1 MEVLSVGGSAASA
14 HKRGAATGLKEPYFT
29 GQGAGTL
36 PTIPAMMQADVLVR
50 GGGVV
55 GHSLAL
61 ALARQ
66 GLKVALA
73 AAPRVPPDLSLCARP
88 PEGVEKTWERPG
100 VFSSSSSAA
109 SVDVRA
115 YALNAA
121 SRHLLQT
128 LKVWDALPPSAVTPV
143 LEMRIAGDAQ
153 GAALT
158 FSAWQQA
165 VQALAWIVDVPA
177 LEQALQTAVRF
188 AQHITVVDESADAVQ
203 APLTALCEGKASS
216 SRARLGIAVTRHA
229 YGHQAIAARLVCQH
243 PHNGVAHQWFGNP
256 EVLALLP
263 VDAPLAGRT
272 VALVWSVPDARAAE
286 LRALPQ
292 ADFERALGYASQG
305 VLGRLELVSPRAAW
319 PLLRSQAHTWCGPG
333 WVLVGDAAHASHP
346 LAGQGLNLGL
356 ADVACLARVL
366 SERESW
372 RGLGDE
378 KLLRRY
384 PRARAVPTGVMDQGV
399 DALWQLFAADN
410 PWMKTA
416 RNLGLATIE
425 QLPFFKRQLVRRA
438 FGTQEY

>member
-1 MEVLSVGGSAASA
+1 
-14 HKRGAATGLKEPYFT
+14 
-29 GQGAGTL
+29 
-36 PTIPAMMQADVLVR
+36 MMQADVLVR

-55 GHSLAL
+55 GHCLAL

-73 AAPRVPPDLSLCARP
+73 GASRVPPDLSLCARP

-100 VFSSSSSAA
+100 AFSSSSSAA

-121 SRHLLQT
+121 SRDLLQT

-165 VQALAWIVDVPA
+165 VDALAWIVDVPA

-188 AQHITVVDESADAVQ
+188 AQHITVVDDSVDAVQ

-229 YGHQAIAARLVCQH
+229 YGHQAIAARLVCEH

-292 ADFERALGYASQG
+292 ADFEQALGYASQG
-305 VLGRLELVSPRAAW
+305 VLGRFELVSPRAAW
-319 PLLRSQAHTWCGPG
+319 PLVRSQANTWSGPG
-333 WVLVGDAAHASHP
+333 WVLAGDVAHGIHP

-356 ADVACLARVL
+356 ADVACLAQTL
-366 SERESW
+366 FQRESW

-384 PRARAVPTGVMDQGV
+384 VRARAAPTWIMDQGV
-399 DALWQLFAADN
+399 DSMWQLFAAAD
-410 PWMKTA
+410 PLAKWG
-416 RNLGLATIE
+416 RNVGLSMLD
-425 QLPFFKRQLVRRA
+425 QLPVLKRALISKA
-438 FGTQEY
+438 LGA

>member
-1 MEVLSVGGSAASA
+1 
-14 HKRGAATGLKEPYFT
+14 
-29 GQGAGTL
+29 
-36 PTIPAMMQADVLVR
+36 MMQADVLVR

-73 AAPRVPPDLSLCARP
+73 GATNSL
-88 PEGVEKTWERPG
+88 
-100 VFSSSSSAA
+100 SAA
-109 SVDVRA
+109 NVDVRA

-121 SRHLLQT
+121 SRSLLHT

-143 LEMRIAGDAQ
+143 LEMRIAGDAPD
-153 GAALT
+153 AALT

-165 VQALAWIVDVPA
+165 VEALAWIVDVPA
-177 LEQALQTAVRF
+177 LEQALQTAVRY

-203 APLTALCEGKASS
+203 APLTALCEGKTSS

-229 YGHQAIAARLVCQH
+229 YGHQAIAARLVCEH

-292 ADFERALGYASQG
+292 ADFERALVDASQG
-305 VLGRLELVSPRAAW
+305 ALGRLELVSPRAAW
-319 PLLRSQAHTWCGPG
+319 PLVRSQAHTWCGPG
-333 WVLVGDAAHASHP
+333 WVLVGDAAHAIHP

-356 ADVACLARVL
+356 ADAAGLARVL

-384 PRARAVPTGVMDQGV
+384 GRARATSTWVMDQGV
-399 DALWQLFAADN
+399 DGLWQLFAARSVGLREL
-410 PWMKTA
+410 
-416 RNLGLATIE
+416 RNRGLSLVNDTPVVKRWLAT
-425 QLPFFKRQLVRRA
+425 RA
-438 FGTQEY
+438 LGF

>member
-1 MEVLSVGGSAASA
+1 
-14 HKRGAATGLKEPYFT
+14 
-29 GQGAGTL
+29 
-36 PTIPAMMQADVLVR
+36 MMQADVLVR

-61 ALARQ
+61 ALARE
-66 GLKVALA
+66 GFKVALA
-73 AAPRVPPDLSLCARP
+73 GASRGA
-88 PEGVEKTWERPG
+88 
-100 VFSSSSSAA
+100 SAA

-143 LEMRIAGDAQ
+143 LEMRVAGDAPE
-153 GAALT
+153 AALT

-165 VQALAWIVDVPA
+165 VEALAWIVDVPA
-177 LEQALQTAVRF
+177 LEQALQTAVRY
-188 AQHITVVDESADAVQ
+188 AQHITVVDESADTVQ

-216 SRARLGIAVTRHA
+216 SRARLGVDVTRHA
-229 YGHQAIAARLVCQH
+229 YGHQAIAARLVCEH
-243 PHNGVAHQWFGNP
+243 PHNGVAHQWFANP

-272 VALVWSVPDARAAE
+272 VALVWSVSDARAAE

-292 ADFERALGYASQG
+292 ADFEQALVDASQG
-305 VLGRLELVSPRAAW
+305 VLGRFELVAPRAAW
-319 PLLRSQAHTWCGPG
+319 PLVRSRANTWSGPG
-333 WVLVGDAAHASHP
+333 WVLVGDAAHGIHP

-356 ADVACLARVL
+356 ADVVCLAQAL
-366 SERESW
+366 FQRESW

-384 PRARAVPTGVMDQGV
+384 VRARAAPTWIMDQGV
-399 DALWQLFAADN
+399 DGMWQLFAAAD
-410 PWMKTA
+410 PLVKWS
-416 RNLGLATIE
+416 RNVGLSMLD
-425 QLPFFKRQLVRRA
+425 QLPVLKRALISKA
-438 FGTQEY
+438 LGA